1 MSYFKQKNVRLLG
14 GGLLLTLFLLFS
26 YLAIVPFGKIT
37 YKTDWQS
44 PSYFISKPK
53 PAERFTME
61 DKGFSLI
68 GQPLYLEIF
77 PPRNF
82 QKITISLEHNASAEA
97 VEIGI
102 RHGAEGWHY
111 EKKPLYVKILDELI
125 QDKDKNEDSTIYNEG
140 VLFWQRPSAEKKFS
154 SLEEFLAAEL
164 PSSLTAVYNYD
175 LPFGPSSELSLSE
188 AKSESEYESKLE
200 SDFQSSSLLDEE
212 VTWSVG
218 LRGDYSFLT
227 SSDGSPLSFN
237 FSWRDEMENE
247 LKDEMENKTGNED
260 SANSVKCFFK
270 VLLFA
275 DRTLVKE
282 EEWPLE
288 QGFGTFLT
296 TDLSSGVYRL
306 EVRASDLVV
315 TEKIST
321 RQAKVSF
328 LNRLSLS
335 GEDRNN
341 FILYTDSETL
351 NAQTSK
357 AASRQNISF
366 GEFSLPLERTFEQFS
381 VHSQD
386 FSRLTRPITL
396 TKDDLI
402 ITGDGVFAWSEESLF
417 NPLPYRFTPSLFKNS
432 SDFSYLVANY
442 ESKTKEK
449 NKSRKSFFKDSQDTS
464 SDLTEGF
471 DPTKE
476 TTFVSETEF
485 LLPTERGRFGEY
497 SLMLALPEDSLEEDF
512 RVYSLAVTFEGG
524 TIFDRLRVL
533 WQRLMTNKD

>member
-1 MSYFKQKNVRLLG
+1 MSYFKQKNVRLLS
-14 GGLLLTLFLLFS
+14 GGLLLALFLLFS

-37 YKTDWQS
+37 YKTDWQG

-53 PAERFTME
+53 PAERFIIQ

-68 GQPLYLEIF
+68 SQPLYLEIF

-82 QKITISLEHNASAEA
+82 QKITVSLEHNASAEA

-102 RHGAEGWHY
+102 RHGVEGWYY
-111 EKKPLYVKILDELI
+111 EKKPLYVKLLDELI

-175 LPFGPSSELSLSE
+175 LPFDSSSGLSLFKFE
-188 AKSESEYESKLE
+188 AESESEFKSRA
-200 SDFQSSSLLDEE
+200 LLGEE
-212 VTWSVG
+212 VTWPVG

-227 SSDGSPLSFN
+227 YSDGSPLSFN
-237 FSWRDEMENE
+237 FSWRDEMQNE

-260 SANSVKCFFK
+260 SANSVKRFFK

-341 FILYTDSETL
+341 FTLYTDSETL
-351 NAQTSK
+351 NAQTAK

-402 ITGDGVFAWSEESLF
+402 ITGDGVFAWSEEALF
-417 NPLPYRFTPSLFKNS
+417 NPLPYRFMPSLFKNS

-442 ESKTKEK
+442 ESKTRKK
-449 NKSRKSFFKDSQDTS
+449 IKSRKSFFKDSQDTS

>member
-82 QKITISLEHNASAEA
+82 QKITISLEHNASAQA

-111 EKKPLYVKILDELI
+111 EKKPLYVKLLDELI

-154 SLEEFLAAEL
+154 SLKEFLAAEL

-175 LPFGPSSELSLSE
+175 LPFSSLSELSLSE
-188 AKSESEYESKLE
+188 SESEFK
-200 SDFQSSSLLDEE
+200 SSSLLDEE
-212 VTWSVG
+212 VTQSVG

-227 SSDGSPLSFN
+227 YSDGSPLSFN

-247 LKDEMENKTGNED
+247 LKDEMENKADNKSNSN
-260 SANSVKCFFK
+260 SAKRFFK
-270 VLLFA
+270 ILLFV

-288 QGFGTFLT
+288 QGLGTFSA
-296 TDLSSGVYRL
+296 TDLTPGVYRL
-306 EVRASDLVV
+306 EVRASDLAV

-321 RQAKVSF
+321 RQVKVSF

-341 FILYTDSETL
+341 FTLYTDSETL
-351 NAQTSK
+351 NAQTAK

-386 FSRLTRPITL
+386 FSRLIRPITL
-396 TKDDLI
+396 AKDDLI

-432 SDFSYLVANY
+432 SDFSYLLANY

-449 NKSRKSFFKDSQDTS
+449 NKSRKSFFKDPQDTS
-464 SDLTEGF
+464 LDLTNEF
-471 DPTKE
+471 DSTKE
-476 TTFVSETEF
+476 ATFVSETEF
-485 LLPTERGRFGEY
+485 FLPTERGRFGEY

-512 RVYSLAVTFEGG
+512 RVYSLAVSFEGG